1 MNIAEQNM
9 SLFQTGRPERFAV
22 IDIGSNTV
30 RLVLFEKAPGRLVSV
45 LNEKVSVGLG
55 HFDGEDN
62 IPSDRAEGLL
72 QALDRFTRL
81 CQGHQVSHVRAFA
94 TAALRDAKN
103 GPAIKAE
110 VEDRFDLNIRLLSG
124 DEEAMFAGRGV
135 LSVFPNAHGMVGDL
149 GGGSLELIVLHSGR
163 CHQAVSLPFGV
174 LRSASAHAAGKL
186 PEILAAKL
194 DEVSFLGKVVGQPFY
209 LVGGSWRS
217 LVKAYA
223 ETKGDRLEMLQAFE
237 PKEDFLSFCHDI
249 ARRDGAELEFR
260 KVSSSRRLQLPVA
273 ANLLIAVA
281 NKLAP
286 SKFITSASGVRE
298 GVAHEERGLLFP
310 NDLKMILTDIA
321 TNRSRVRP
329 STSLYDHWLG
339 HLNLNGQDNVGT
351 HLALAYSDAGWR
363 KHPDL
368 RAMHTAQEI
377 LHAELSGISRFDR
390 YFAANA
396 IYYRYEGL
404 NNDEPFQLSQVLSPD
419 AEEASVGV
427 GLSLRL
433 AWYFAGGAGHMIA
446 HGKLERDGDKLNLV
460 VAEGK
465 HPLINDG
472 VKKRLGQLS
481 RHLNL
486 EPEIISVPG

>member
-1 MNIAEQNM
+1 MAKQDM
-9 SLFQTGRPERFAV
+9 GLSQAGRPERFAV

-55 HFDGEDN
+55 QFDAEEN

-94 TAALRDAKN
+94 TAALRDAQN
-103 GPAIKAE
+103 GPAIRAE
-110 VEDRFDLNIRLLSG
+110 VEGRFGFNIRLLSG

-135 LSVFPNAHGMVGDL
+135 LSAFPNAQGIAGDL
-149 GGGSLELIVLHSGR
+149 GGGSLELIVLHSGG

-174 LRSASAHAAGKL
+174 LRSASIHAAGEL
-186 PEILAAKL
+186 QDILAAKL
-194 DEVSFLGKVVGQPFY
+194 NEVSFLAEVIGQPFY

-237 PKEDFLSFCHDI
+237 PQEDFLSFCRDI
-249 ARRDGAELEFR
+249 AKRDGADLEFR
-260 KVSSSRRLQLPVA
+260 KVSSSRRLHLPVA

-281 NKLAP
+281 NKLKP
-286 SKFITSASGVRE
+286 SQFITSASGVRE

-329 STSLYDHWLG
+329 STSLYGHWLG
-339 HLNLNGQDNVGT
+339 HLNLKEQVGVGT
-351 HLALAYSDAGWR
+351 QLALAYSDAGWR

-377 LHAELSGISRFDR
+377 LHAELPGISRFDR

-396 IYYRYEGL
+396 IYHRYEGL
-404 NNDEPFQLSQVLSPD
+404 NNDEPFHLAQVLAAND
-419 AEEASVGV
+419 EASSVAV

-446 HGKLERDGDKLNLV
+446 HGKVVREGAKLNLV
-460 VAEGK
+460 LAESK
-465 HPLINDG
+465 RPMINDG
-472 VKKRLGQLS
+472 IKKRLAQLC
-481 RHLNL
+481 RHLDL
-486 EPEIISVPG
+486 EPDIICVPG